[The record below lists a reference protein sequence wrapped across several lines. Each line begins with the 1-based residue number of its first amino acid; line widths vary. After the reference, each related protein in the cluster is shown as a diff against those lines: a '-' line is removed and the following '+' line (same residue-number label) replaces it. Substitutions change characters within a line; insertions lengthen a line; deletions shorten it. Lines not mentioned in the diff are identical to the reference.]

1 MLRAEAGFVK
11 EIDPMKSTLVTL
23 SYENEA
29 LCTDDHER
37 QNYI

>member
-1 MLRAEAGFVK
+1 MLRAEAGSL